1 MREHS
6 RTLNVLNQYY
16 TITYKCKGNS
26 HITMITLQSR
36 AIVLLINIRVIIV
49 CLSVNKF

>member
-36 AIVLLINIRVIIV
+36 AIVLLDIRVIIV